1 MNLSY
6 QDPAHV
12 ASFGG
17 VEALHRA
24 AGGKVSR
31 KEIQTC
37 IKRAPIEVNSE
48 NESDVWFT
56 LYEDHPSNVSK
67 CIFAVGDVVRVSKLK
82 LTFEKGYETNWTE
95 ELFVVTECVKRHPA
109 VYRIKDLLGD
119 SVKGTFYAQELQ
131 KVRLKEEYRIEKIL
145 KKRMRKKQTEY
156 FVKYRGYPDK
166 FNQWIPASNLLS
178 I

>member
-1 MNLSY
+1 M
-6 QDPAHV
+6 
-12 ASFGG
+12 
-17 VEALHRA
+17 
-24 AGGKVSR
+24 
-31 KEIQTC
+31 
-37 IKRAPIEVNSE
+37 RAPIEVNSE

-56 LYEDHPSNVSK
+56 LYENHPSNVSK

-145 KKRMRKKQTEY
+145 KKRIHKNQTEY